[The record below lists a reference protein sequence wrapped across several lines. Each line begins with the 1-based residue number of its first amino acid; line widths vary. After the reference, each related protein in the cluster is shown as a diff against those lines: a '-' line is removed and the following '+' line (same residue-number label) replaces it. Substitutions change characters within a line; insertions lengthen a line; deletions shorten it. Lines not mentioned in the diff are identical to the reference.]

1 MDFLPL
7 FVEIKDKPVLV
18 VGGAEGVRNKLELV
32 LKAGGAVT
40 LVAKSLHESVEPL
53 LERVKHLREDF
64 NETHLAGVKLV
75 FVCTEDKAVA
85 EKVSRLAQERG
96 LPVNVV
102 DEPELCSFIMPSI
115 IDRSPLVMAVSSSG
129 NCPRLSRLVRAK
141 LESLFPQ
148 SYSRLAQMM
157 GEFRDKSRN
166 LFKDAAERRQFWDKI
181 FNSPIIEM
189 FLSGKEKMAQDALE
203 KEIESHSL
211 EIEKHGIVS
220 LVGAGPGDPDL
231 LTLRAL
237 RLIQTADVLVYD
249 RLVSPVILEY
259 ARREAEKIY
268 VGKKSA
274 EHTVPQEGI
283 NQILV
288 DKAKEGKNVVRLK
301 GGDPFIFGRGGEEI
315 ELLVQSNIEFQVVPG
330 VTAAS
335 GAGTYAGIPLTHR
348 DCAQSVR
355 FITGHMKK
363 DGSLDLDWEHMT
375 QANQTLVFYMG
386 LSTLP
391 TISERLISHG
401 VEPTMPVALIERGT
415 TYNQRVFVTDV
426 KNMPRVAVA
435 EELAP
440 PTLIIIGKVVGL
452 RKTLKWYDPAEFDEP
467 AAPPFLQP

>member
-7 FVEIKDKPVLV
+7 FLEIKGQPVLV
-18 VGGAEGVRNKLELV
+18 VGGAEGARNKLELV
-32 LKAGGAVT
+32 LKAGGKIT
-40 LVAKSLHESVEPL
+40 LLAPEVHASIEPL
-53 LERVKHLREDF
+53 LSELTWKKEAF

-75 FVCTEDKAVA
+75 FVCTNEPDLAA
-85 EKVSRLAQERG
+85 KVSRLAQERG
-96 LPVNVV
+96 LPINVV
-102 DEPELCSFIMPSI
+102 DVPELCSFIMPSI

-141 LESLFPQ
+141 LETLFPQ

-157 GEFRDKSRN
+157 GEFRDKSRT
-166 LFKDAAERRQFWDKI
+166 LFKDAEERRQFWDKI
-181 FNSPIIEM
+181 FNSPIVEM
-189 FLSGKEKMAQDALE
+189 FLSGKEKMAQEALE
-203 KEIESHSL
+203 REIASHHL
-211 EIEKHGIVS
+211 ELDKHGVVS

-237 RLIQTADVLVYD
+237 RLIQNADVLVYD
-249 RLVSPVILEY
+249 RLVSPVILDY

-274 EHTVPQEGI
+274 EHSVPQEGI

-315 ELLVQSNIEFQVVPG
+315 ELLVQSGIEFQVVPG
-330 VTAAS
+330 ITAAS

-363 DGSLDLDWEHMT
+363 DGSLELDWEHMT

-391 TISERLISHG
+391 VISERLIAHG
-401 VEPTMPVALIERGT
+401 VEPQMPVALIERAT
-415 TYNQRVFVTDV
+415 TYNMRVIITNVSEMAR
-426 KNMPRVAVA
+426 KAQ
-435 EELAP
+435 EEHLEP
-440 PTLIIIGKVVGL
+440 PTLVIIGKVVGL
-452 RKTLKWYDPAEFDEP
+452 RKTLKWYEP
-467 AAPPFLQP
+467 ADFDDPSAPPFLQP